1 MPLAFFFFFRR
12 VPTQLT
18 PHNSPS
24 LSHPLSQGFS
34 YLIVAAAAA
43 KIALGIGGAT
53 GDVGGLVAPAALAI
67 SHLSLY
73 DVGTSVVCLFGVLT
87 AQALGL
93 GAAGTWGAIATLAA
107 AAYKGYA
114 AQWLTAGIAA
124 LSAKRLYESGFKLDK
139 SGVVDAAVLATTAY
153 VVANDLYGPWVT
165 VGALHATAM
174 AALGLGTTVLDR
186 LT

>member
-1 MPLAFFFFFRR
+1 MGGFATALYKNFE
-12 VPTQLT
+12 LT
-18 PHNSPS
+18 VGTV
-24 LSHPLSQGFS
+24 LQWFS

-43 KIALGIGGAT
+43 KIALGVGGAT
-53 GDVGGLVAPAALAI
+53 GDVGGLVAPAALAV

-73 DVGTSVVCLFGVLT
+73 DVGTTVVCLFGVLT

-93 GAAGTWGAIATLAA
+93 GTAGTWGAIATLAA

-139 SGVVDAAVLATTAY
+139 SGVVDAAVLAATAY

-174 AALGLGTTVLDR
+174 AALNLGSTVLDR

>member
-1 MPLAFFFFFRR
+1 
-12 VPTQLT
+12 
-18 PHNSPS
+18 
-24 LSHPLSQGFS
+24 
-34 YLIVAAAAA
+34 
-43 KIALGIGGAT
+43 
-53 GDVGGLVAPAALAI
+53 VGGLIAPAALAV

-73 DVGTSVVCLFGVLT
+73 DVGTSIVCLFGVVT

-93 GAAGTWGAIATLAA
+93 GVAGTWGAIATLAA

-124 LSAKRLYESGFKLDK
+124 GSAKALYESGFKLDK
-139 SGVVDAAVLATTAY
+139 AGLANGAILAATAF
-153 VVANDLYGPWVT
+153 VVAKDLYGPWVT